1 MFKASELVTFCKS
14 MIGMPYWYGT
24 CVYPCTE
31 SRLTSK
37 AKQYPSHYTSS
48 RMPTYRKHIAAGY
61 VCMDCIGMIKG
72 FFWTDGGKGVL
83 EYIKNGTAYT
93 NKYVSNGFPDR
104 SANGML
110 SWLKSQGCKNGK
122 IATLPDVPGIL
133 LFSPGHVG
141 VYVGGGYAV
150 EARGFNYG
158 VVKTKV
164 SERKWTDWAYLP
176 ESLLQYDGAVVK
188 DEEYVK
194 DETTTKTYKLGD
206 RLLKKASPLMS
217 GNDVKEV
224 QTNLNVLGY
233 NCGTVDGQ
241 FGTKTEEA
249 VKKFQKA
256 NGLTVDGQY
265 GAKSH
270 AAMVAALEK
279 KNSGT
284 TAPVPNGK
292 TVTITGNS
300 VNIRKGPGTSY
311 GILKAVNKGTQFEK
325 VDASGWVCIKYN
337 NAICWV
343 SGNYVKSGACT
354 ASSLNVRKGPS
365 TDYAIVGTV
374 KNGYTFDVIG
384 TNGWV
389 PILISGVIYW
399 VSGKYAI

>member
-1 MFKASELVTFCKS
+1 M
-14 MIGMPYWYGT
+14 
-24 CVYPCTE
+24 
-31 SRLTSK
+31 
-37 AKQYPSHYTSS
+37 
-48 RMPTYRKHIAAGY
+48 
-61 VCMDCIGMIKG
+61 
-72 FFWTDGGKGVL
+72 
-83 EYIKNGTAYT
+83 
-93 NKYVSNGFPDR
+93 
-104 SANGML
+104 
-110 SWLKSQGCKNGK
+110 
-122 IATLPDVPGIL
+122 PGIL

-206 RLLKKASPLMS
+206 RLLKKTSPLMS
-217 GNDVKEV
+217 GNDVKEL
-224 QTNLNVLGY
+224 QANLNALGY

-279 KNSGT
+279 KHSGT
-284 TAPVPNGK
+284 TTSVPNGK

-374 KNGYTFDVIG
+374 KNGYAFD
-384 TNGWV
+384 
-389 PILISGVIYW
+389 
-399 VSGKYAI
+399 AI